1 MFAPCVALLPALVG
15 LCRAMCKAA
24 YSRIT
29 ELRQQQD
36 GVWQEF
42 LSRKEAFQEQ
52 QAQAAAAHRARQEQA
67 AEAAAAAAAAL
78 AGAGVAKPRQ
88 EAHGSVLSQDR
99 PGSGEE
105 EPPLDQQES
114 GSAET
119 AAQQVAALASTAALA
134 GVDRGSSSS
143 TVNETSSAMKSRSS
157 LREGQGAGGNR
168 PGGRV

>member
-1 MFAPCVALLPALVG
+1 
-15 LCRAMCKAA
+15 
-24 YSRIT
+24 
-29 ELRQQQD
+29 
-36 GVWQEF
+36 
-42 LSRKEAFQEQ
+42 
-52 QAQAAAAHRARQEQA
+52 
-67 AEAAAAAAAAL
+67 
-78 AGAGVAKPRQ
+78 
-88 EAHGSVLSQDR
+88 VLSQDR

-119 AAQQVAALASTAALA
+119 AAQQAAALASTAALA

-168 PGGRV
+168 PGGRDCCRNGRSGSADEQQLAGEAGASDSP